1 LYNSNTKQLE
11 KTRKFKKKLEK
22 IFPMIKVESI
32 DERYTSFEADN
43 ILKTL

>member
-1 LYNSNTKQLE
+1 MYNNYTKQLE
-11 KTRKFKKKLEK
+11 KTKKFKEKLEK
-22 IFPMIKVESI
+22 IFPAIKVESV

>member
-1 LYNSNTKQLE
+1 LYNNNTKQLE

-22 IFPMIKVESI
+22 IFPTIKVESV